1 MSDLLVMS
9 GVNKGY
15 WRGARQVQVLTD
27 VSLQVGT
34 REIVTV
40 VGARDEGKTTLLKLA
55 AGMERPDEGRVS
67 LDGQDL
73 DGLSAL
79 KRERLLGAKIAWVS
93 RERPGI
99 AWTAR
104 QYVAMPL
111 TLGRRRHHV
120 GRRALIPLTLGR
132 GRHHVRRQA
141 LVALEFV
148 GVARCANQSWEELS
162 NWERTLVGLA
172 RAYAC
177 RPRLIIIDDL
187 LDGYGMLRMQEIGD
201 ILRSVVEELGCGV
214 LMSASGMEAAL
225 VADNVWSFGRG
236 RLKPMTSQ
244 LGAGGDV
251 IDFPKGVGSGTDSRS
266 VGS

>member
-1 MSDLLVMS
+1 MPDLLVMS

-15 WRGARQVQVLTD
+15 WRGARQVQVLAG
-27 VSLQVGT
+27 VSLQVGA

-55 AGMERPDEGRVS
+55 AGMESPDEGQVL

-79 KRERLLGAKIAWVS
+79 KRERLLGAKIAWIS

-99 AWTAR
+99 AWTAQ

-111 TLGRRRHHV
+111 TLGR
-120 GRRALIPLTLGR
+120 
-132 GRHHVRRQA
+132 GRHHARRRA

-148 GVARCANQSWEELS
+148 GAARCANQSWEELS

-201 ILRSVVEELGCGV
+201 ILRSVVEEFGCGV

-225 VADNVWSFGRG
+225 AADNVWSFGRG

-244 LGAGGDV
+244 PGAGGDV
-251 IDFPKGVGSGTDSRS
+251 IDFPKGAGSGGTDSRS